1 MGCPSGLTSTA
12 SGSYKGSSSPTLPEL
27 NRSTS
32 AVAMSSGRV
41 GSEKDSDISV
51 SRSCWLNCDTTIIP
65 LDRDLFVHYLYSGH
79 VAWSASHAR
88 HPHRLTSKNRCSRVA
103 AGDATCVSSPTLQE
117 LISGLFQ
124 PVSWIPGRNKTSVSL

>member
-41 GSEKDSDISV
+41 GGEKDADISV

-65 LDRDLFVHYLYSGH
+65 LDRVLLPGQDGT
-79 VAWSASHAR
+79 ASC
-88 HPHRLTSKNRCSRVA
+88 PQQLTSRHRAVLRSRGA
-103 AGDATCVSSPTLQE
+103 AGNATCLGTPPAPG
-117 LISGLFQ
+117 LISGL
-124 PVSWIPGRNKTSVSL
+124 